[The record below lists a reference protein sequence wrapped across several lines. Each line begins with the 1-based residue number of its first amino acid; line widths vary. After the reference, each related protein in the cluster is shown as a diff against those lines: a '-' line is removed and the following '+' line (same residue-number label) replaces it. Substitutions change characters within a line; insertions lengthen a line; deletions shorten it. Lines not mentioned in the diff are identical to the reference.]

1 MLLRQRIP
9 RRACSSWT
17 PSCGRILRYEVTYEA
32 PQGWERAVAN
42 VRESSFLRHFVEGSR
57 PRATTNYLIRVL
69 DGRTPIGYVVVF
81 NLSGEAVTCN
91 LDEVAVAEAQR
102 RNGIG
107 SHLVSMAAKLMLSRG
122 FQEMDAVALTGE
134 DGALREQ
141 WLARLGFNPYEGLPG
156 HFLHANL
163 ELLASGH

>member
-1 MLLRQRIP
+1 
-9 RRACSSWT
+9 
-17 PSCGRILRYEVTYEA
+17 
-32 PQGWERAVAN
+32 VAN
-42 VRESSFLRHFVEGSR
+42 VRESSFPRHFVEGAR
-57 PRATTNYLIRVL
+57 PPGAINHLIRAL
-69 DGRTPIGYVVVF
+69 DGRTPVGYVVVF
-81 NLSGEAVTCN
+81 HLSGEAVTCT

-122 FQEMDAVALTGE
+122 FQEMDAVALTGG
-134 DGALREQ
+134 DRALRER

-156 HFLHANL
+156 HFLRAKL